1 MPRSLQYLNSHL
13 LILNAPMLDSLDTL
27 IAFVL
32 IMLVVS
38 LLITIAVQMVSSLL
52 NLRGFNLAQGLKR
65 AFAVIVP
72 NSEQEARKLANF
84 VLKGRFLSDSFLP
97 DLWVFKP
104 WRHATA
110 IRPSEVF
117 DALQRIAIGKEP
129 VGNKSDL
136 RETARKLLIALGVDE
151 KTINDAAEAIHT
163 TQKSTTDLTTDALK
177 LLPEA
182 DQKKMQDALKDV
194 TGRLDAAGQAIATK
208 VVDAAEAMVTARKKF
223 ESWTCMAQERA
234 QQWVTMHA
242 RILTSIFA
250 LVAAFWLQLDT
261 VEIFKLVSS
270 NKAVRDKLVAQ
281 AGAVEAQAARILVD
295 GSVLKDALKAWRE
308 KQTDPAIANALAGIQ
323 VEDTDTREGVRSKV
337 AKALTGK
344 TPSDNFDAVVN
355 ATAKQRLKEQGDN
368 FSAVKADFEKTGFDL
383 FPRDGRFRW
392 GNTWCNGFNEHFAGM
407 LFSVGLLSL
416 GAPFWYNALKNL
428 TSLRSSLA
436 QNISKEQEQG
446 QKQPDGSKPKPPPT
460 VK

>member
-1 MPRSLQYLNSHL
+1 
-13 LILNAPMLDSLDTL
+13 MLDSLDTL

-32 IMLVVS
+32 IMLLVS

-65 AFAVIVP
+65 AFGVIIP
-72 NSEQEARKLANF
+72 NSDQEARKLANF

-97 DLWVFKP
+97 DVWIFKP

-110 IRPSEVF
+110 IRPAEVF

-129 VGNKSDL
+129 VANSGLK
-136 RETARKLLIALGVDE
+136 ETARKLLIALGVDE
-151 KTINDAAEAIHT
+151 KTIDDAANQIGAAQQT
-163 TQKSTTDLTTDALK
+163 TKELTDAVLK
-177 LLPEA
+177 SLPAA
-182 DQKKMQDALKDV
+182 DQTKVQNAFKVV
-194 TGRLDAAGQAIATK
+194 TGRLDAVGQAVAAK
-208 VVDAAEAMVTARKKF
+208 AVDAAAAMATARQKF
-223 ESWTCMAQERA
+223 DHWTCMAQERA
-234 QQWVTMHA
+234 QQWATMHA
-242 RILTSIFA
+242 RILTFIFA

-295 GSVLKDALKAWRE
+295 SSVLKDALKAWRG
-308 KQTDPAIANALAGIQ
+308 KQTDPAIATALQGVQ
-323 VEDTDTREGVRSKV
+323 VEDTDTREVVRSKV
-337 AKALTGK
+337 TKALAGK
-344 TPSDNFDAVVN
+344 TPIDNFDAMVN
-355 ATAKQRLKEQGDN
+355 AAAKDRLKEQGDN

-383 FPRDGRFRW
+383 FPRESRFRW
-392 GNTWCNGFNEHFAGM
+392 GNTWCNGFNEHLAGK

-428 TSLRSSLA
+428 TSLRSAVA
-436 QNISKEQEQG
+436 QNISKEQEQT
-446 QKQPDGSKPKPPPT
+446 QKQTDGGKPNPPPPAVLPT
-460 VK
+460 K

>member
-1 MPRSLQYLNSHL
+1 
-13 LILNAPMLDSLDTL
+13 MLDSVDTL

-32 IMLVVS
+32 IMLMVS
-38 LLITIAVQMVSSLL
+38 LLITIAVQMVASLL

-65 AFAVIVP
+65 AFGVIVP
-72 NSEQEARKLANF
+72 NSDQEAKKLANF
-84 VLKGRFLSDSFLP
+84 VLKGQFLSDSFLP
-97 DLWVFKP
+97 DLWIFKP

-110 IRPSEVF
+110 IRPAEVF

-129 VGNKSDL
+129 VTKSGL

-151 KTINDAAEAIHT
+151 KTIDDAANQIETARQST
-163 TQKSTTDLTTDALK
+163 KQVTEQVLKS
-177 LLPEA
+177 LPAA
-182 DQKKMQDALKDV
+182 DQAKVQNAFKVV
-194 TGRLDAAGQAIATK
+194 TDRVDAAGQAVA
-208 VVDAAEAMVTARKKF
+208 VQAVSAAGAIETARRKF
-223 ESWTCMAQERA
+223 ENWTCMAQERA
-234 QQWVTMHA
+234 QQWATMHA
-242 RILTSIFA
+242 RILTFIFA
-250 LVAAFWLQLDT
+250 FVAAFWLQLDT

-295 GSVLKDALKAWRE
+295 SSVLKDALKAWKE
-308 KQTDPAIANALAGIQ
+308 KQTDPNIANVLAGVQ
-323 VEDTDTREGVRSKV
+323 VEDTDTREAVRTKV
-337 AKALTGK
+337 TKALTDK
-344 TPSDNFDAVVN
+344 TPIGNFDAIVN

-383 FPRDGRFRW
+383 VPRDSRFRW
-392 GNTWCNGFNEHFAGM
+392 GNTWSNGFNEHLAGM

-428 TSLRSSLA
+428 TSLRSTVA
-436 QNISKEQEQG
+436 QNISKEKEQEEKQG
-446 QKQPDGSKPKPPPT
+446 APTKPEAPPT